1 MNGFLPRTLIEAAS
15 FADPTFVGGATDIMP
30 LIRNEV
36 RDDGAS

>member
-15 FADPTFVGGATDIMP
+15 FADTTFVGGATDIMP

-36 RDDGAS
+36 RDD